1 MTTRKEF
8 ISGRA
13 KPFLAESGPMAVF
26 ASRKRERRSLRAL
39 ASSNGHFYRGRG
51 RRGRGSQMTRSLDL
65 SRGWPI
71 PYDPT
76 QRTYQRPSQAIFS
89 QKRPDGDFIKASW
102 LPGSPREGPS
112 ERWPAPT
119 AVSSRPE
126 AQERVLPSAG
136 RPLAVFI
143 NAEAAKGPAP

>member
-1 MTTRKEF
+1 
-8 ISGRA
+8 
-13 KPFLAESGPMAVF
+13 MAVS
-26 ASRKRERRSLRAL
+26 SRPEAREGPSERWPA
-39 ASSNGHFYRGRG
+39 NDYFYQ
-51 RRGRGSQMTRSLDL
+51 RGSSQMASPLGLSL
-65 SRGWPI
+65 GWQI

-76 QRTYQRPSQAIFS
+76 QRIYQQPGQIFS
-89 QKRPDGDFIKASW
+89 QKRPDGHFIKASW

-136 RPLAVFI
+136 RPMAIFI